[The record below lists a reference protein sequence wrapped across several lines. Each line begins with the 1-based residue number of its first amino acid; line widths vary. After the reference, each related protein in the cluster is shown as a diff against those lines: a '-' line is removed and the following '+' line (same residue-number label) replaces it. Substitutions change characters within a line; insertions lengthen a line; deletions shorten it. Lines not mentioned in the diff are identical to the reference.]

1 MLLLRFIFLERGY
14 YSIIE
19 LLNSEELRSLFTSEA
34 GASCLILMAVF
45 LYSNTLIISNI
56 NLSALSI
63 FLESVYAAILA
74 AALSNPERNNEK
86 KIEMAAAQSE

>member
-1 MLLLRFIFLERGY
+1 MLLLLFIFLERGY

-19 LLNSEELRSLFTSEA
+19 LLNSDEFSSLFTSEA
-34 GASCLILMAVF
+34 GASCLILIAVF
-45 LYSNTLIISNI
+45 LYSKTLIISNI

-74 AALSNPERNNEK
+74 AALSNPDSNIEK
-86 KIEMAAAQSE
+86 KIEIAAAHKE